1 MKKTATIL
9 SAAYAL
15 MVLTLAGAALQA
27 CCCQNG
33 FDAREKEIIDRQDG
47 VMYVTTLP
55 QDSVILRAPSRDLS
69 ERELR
74 SARLRKLVEGM
85 YLTVTD
91 PSQDGVGIAAPQVG
105 INRRI
110 IWVQRLDK
118 DGEPFECYL
127 NVHLDSLWGEE
138 RIGPEGCLSVPGMR
152 GIVRRS
158 GAVLVSYLD
167 RESLEPR
174 KDTVKGFTAVIF
186 QHECDHLDGILY
198 IDKADSLYRSPEW
211 EAEREAFDYSRPEW
225 WKSPAMPNKC
235 NNQ

>member
-1 MKKTATIL
+1 
-9 SAAYAL
+9 

-118 DGEPFECYL
+118 EGEPFECYL
-127 NVHLDSLWGEE
+127 NVHLDSLWGEP
-138 RIGPEGCLSVPGMR
+138 RRGPEGCLSVPGMR

-225 WKSPAMPNKC
+225 WKSPTMPNKC